1 LKEIYAGGVIVN
13 NAIPLPQN
21 AMNHSKS
28 RYRADLL
35 IKYLGTIARS
45 DQVIIGL
52 TNKDISTTKG
62 NISDWGVFGLG
73 YSPGNSCIASTF
85 RLKSENRLEK
95 LSKVAIHELRHTQ
108 GLAFTKT
115 RHCPEKTCFMRDYE
129 GKDQLNQLNEFCSK
143 CKPVLIRAGWNLK

>member
-1 LKEIYAGGVIVN
+1 MSIKPLKLYVGLILLVGHLGSCHLINPDEKATDLKKEHEKTRVKVSIIIQPFVGIPKPAVDFVASKLKEIYAGGVIVN

-62 NISDWGVFGLG
+62 NISDWGSSALDT
-73 YSPGNSCIASTF
+73 P
-85 RLKSENRLEK
+85 
-95 LSKVAIHELRHTQ
+95 
-108 GLAFTKT
+108 
-115 RHCPEKTCFMRDYE
+115 PEI
-129 GKDQLNQLNEFCSK
+129 
-143 CKPVLIRAGWNLK
+143 PVLHRLSD